1 MIVILYFNY
10 FYSNICLGDHLMLL
24 RSLWY
29 PIRTET
35 VDVILKNKDEVM
47 AIVRNERI
55 ARIAASAAGAAIGGS
70 LAITGI
76 ALAPFTFGASI
87 GVFIAGGAV
96 GALSSAGGI
105 GAFIVSK
112 VLANKRL
119 QYAQEHIIVDQQLSL
134 TINKVV
140 QMHEKEVHAKFLS
153 QMAGVAAAGGAM
165 GIADAGRIG
174 AGVAIAAEGTVE
186 GAAFTLRTGGRIAGM
201 VLAGVSL
208 AVTVPIDVAYITYRS
223 YLIHKSNKGKTGKT
237 DNNKVIQWL
246 ISQAEEMLKGIIN
259 KLIW

>member
-35 VDVILKNKDEVM
+35 VDLILKNKDEVM
-47 AIVRNERI
+47 SIVRNERI
-55 ARIAASAAGAAIGGS
+55 TRIAASAAGIVTGGG
-70 LAITGI
+70 LVATGI
-76 ALAPFTFGASI
+76 VLAPFTFGASI
-87 GVFIAGGAV
+87 GVSIAGGAV
-96 GALSSAGGI
+96 GALTSAGGI
-105 GAFIVSK
+105 GAFIASK

-119 QYAQEHIIVDQQLSL
+119 KYAQEHIIVDQQLSL

-153 QMAGVAAAGGAM
+153 QMAGVAATGGAM
-165 GIADAGRIG
+165 GIADAGRI
-174 AGVAIAAEGTVE
+174 AG
-186 GAAFTLRTGGRIAGM
+186 RTNTI
-201 VLAGVSL
+201 SL
-208 AVTVPIDVAYITYRS
+208 AVTVPIDVAFIAYHS
-223 YLIHKSNKGKTGKT
+223 YKIHKANRDRTGRT

-259 KLIW
+259 KLILVTTCICNQGRGLYQE